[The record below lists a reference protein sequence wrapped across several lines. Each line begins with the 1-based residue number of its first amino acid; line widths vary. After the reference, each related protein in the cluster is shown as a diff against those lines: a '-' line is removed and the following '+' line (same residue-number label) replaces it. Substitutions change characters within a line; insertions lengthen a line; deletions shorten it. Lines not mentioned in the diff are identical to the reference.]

1 MAKDVKSLIGVEIIP
16 QAIEN
21 AKENARLNG
30 IDNAEFICADAAQA
44 ASTLLERGV
53 KPDIII
59 LDPPRKG
66 CDEALIKT
74 VAEMSPERV
83 VYVSCDSATLAR
95 DCQRFAALGYRTLAA
110 TPVDMF
116 PHTAHV
122 ETVALLVRNISTKEH
137 VVIEVRPEELELGSL
152 KTHGTYEEI
161 KSYILNKH
169 GLKVSTLNISQVKR
183 KCGLDVGEAYNK
195 PKSKDAKP
203 PNCPS
208 EKEKAII
215 DALKHFNM
223 I

>member
-53 KPDIII
+53 KPDIVI

-122 ETVALLVRNISTKEH
+122 ETVVLMSRVEGK
-137 VVIEVRPEELELGSL
+137 
-152 KTHGTYEEI
+152 
-161 KSYILNKH
+161 
-169 GLKVSTLNISQVKR
+169 
-183 KCGLDVGEAYNK
+183 
-195 PKSKDAKP
+195 
-203 PNCPS
+203 
-208 EKEKAII
+208 
-215 DALKHFNM
+215 
-223 I
+223 

>member
-53 KPDIII
+53 KPDIVI

-161 KSYILNKH
+161 KSYILKKH

-195 PKSKDAKP
+195 PKSQNGKV
-203 PNCPS
+203 PNCHP
-208 EKEKAII
+208 EKENAIM